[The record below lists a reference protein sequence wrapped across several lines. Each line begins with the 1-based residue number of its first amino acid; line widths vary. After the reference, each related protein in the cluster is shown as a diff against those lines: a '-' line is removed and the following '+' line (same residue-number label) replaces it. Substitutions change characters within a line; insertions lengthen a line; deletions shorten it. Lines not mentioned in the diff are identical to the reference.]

1 MLSLRRSDSDCGNPE
16 KFFPKGLIKDE
27 KSVIMS
33 VYRNLWNINKRYKN
47 RTERIKNSETH
58 SGQGFSCG
66 QALSRYKKG
75 SFSTKK
81 EEYMYNFYEPKL
93 E

>member
-1 MLSLRRSDSDCGNPE
+1 MIE
-16 KFFPKGLIKDE
+16 KL
-27 KSVIMS
+27 
-33 VYRNLWNINKRYKN
+33 LHL
-47 RTERIKNSETH
+47 ETH
-58 SGQGFSCG
+58 SGQGFFGGG

-81 EEYMYNFYEPKL
+81 EEYMFNFYEPKL